1 MSLIRA
7 VGLAPLLFAT
17 GVALSPAMAF
27 TSGGWQGKAN
37 NDEAGKFSDCTM
49 TADYKNGV
57 MLAFIISRDFD
68 WGLVLVKDDWS
79 FQPGNSEP
87 VTLAIDADAPIE
99 STAKVV
105 DPKGILVPLENA
117 DPTVNALRNGK
128 QLTVATPSAPT
139 VSSSATP
146 MRRSRHLPLAS
157 PIVFK
162 MRRHLAASPSPRAT
176 PSLPPG
182 ARRNNRL
189 FTEQEAVAF
198 ATTLLTA
205 AGIADYELVEPA
217 KNPMPNFDV
226 VWTYP
231 NGMIGALA
239 AFKDM
244 GAIDVDQA
252 ANVVMADD
260 AKNCQGEFSSGK
272 KIAEDRGEIRIRRVF
287 TVCRTGGNTVEIHYT
302 LFKTESGHL
311 YQLAHLNLG
320 DATGDIANA
329 DSGFLKPEVVATI
342 K

>member
-1 MSLIRA
+1 MSLLR
-7 VGLAPLLFAT
+7 VVFLAPTLLFAA
-17 GVALSPAMAF
+17 GALSPASAF
-27 TSGGWQGKAN
+27 SAGGWEGKASR
-37 NDEAGKFSDCTM
+37 DDSGKFSDCTM

-68 WGLVLVKDDWS
+68 WGLVLVKDDWTLK
-79 FQPGNSEP
+79 PGDTEP
-87 VTLAIDADAPIE
+87 VSLEIDDREAIQ
-99 STAKVV
+99 STGKII

-117 DPTVNALRNGK
+117 DPVVSALRNGT
-128 QLTVATPSAPT
+128 QLTVAMPAGTFSFELGGTRDAIAALAGCVADNLQQEAAQNGVT
-139 VSSSATP
+139 VAARETKST
-146 MRRSRHLPLAS
+146 S
-157 PIVFK
+157 PDNS
-162 MRRHLAASPSPRAT
+162 H
-176 PSLPPG
+176 
-182 ARRNNRL
+182 RL
-189 FTEQEAVAF
+189 FSGQEA
-198 ATTLLTA
+198 ATFTSSLLSA
-205 AGIADYELVEPA
+205 AGVANYQLVAPD

-244 GAIDVDQA
+244 ESVDVGEA

-260 AKNCQGEFSSGK
+260 TKNCQGDFSSGK
-272 KIAEDRGEIRIRRVF
+272 KIATDEGGVHVKRVY
-287 TVCRTGGNTVEIHYT
+287 TVCRSGGSTVEIHYT

-329 DSGFLKPEVVATI
+329 DSVFLKPAAVAEI